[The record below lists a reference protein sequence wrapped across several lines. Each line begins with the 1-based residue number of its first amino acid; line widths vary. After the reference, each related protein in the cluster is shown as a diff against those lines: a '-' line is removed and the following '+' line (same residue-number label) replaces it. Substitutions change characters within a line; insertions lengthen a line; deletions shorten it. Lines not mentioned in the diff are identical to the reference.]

1 MNLLKTRGDDRQKSA
16 DQFPNGSFHLH
27 YQAIALYN
35 QYLWPS
41 RGAEAPLPQPALPWR
56 ADNYTLYIIYRWM
69 ERIYG
74 QTGIADGWMDRIYR
88 WMFRIYMGRWKY
100 YMGGWREYIGRLAT
114 HHGWADGGYPLTH
127 KAYIAIL
134 MA

>member
-16 DQFPNGSFHLH
+16 DQFPNGNFHLR

-41 RGAEAPLPQPALPWR
+41 RVAEAPLPQPALPWA
-56 ADNYTLYIIYRWM
+56 ADYYTLYIIYRRV

-74 QTGIADGWMDRIYR
+74 QTGIADGRMDEIYRQTGIADGWMERIYGQTGSAPWVDR
-88 WMFRIYMGRWKY
+88 QQIS
-100 YMGGWREYIGRLAT
+100 IDT
-114 HHGWADGGYPLTH
+114 
-127 KAYIAIL
+127 
-134 MA
+134 

>member
-16 DQFPNGSFHLH
+16 DQFPNGNFHFR

-41 RGAEAPLPQPALPWR
+41 RGAEAPLPQPALPWA
-56 ADNYTLYIIYRWM
+56 ADYYTLYILNRWMDGIFMAVEIIYRCMDRIYGQTGSADRRM

-74 QTGIADGWMDRIYR
+74 QSGSASWV
-88 WMFRIYMGRWKY
+88 GR
-100 YMGGWREYIGRLAT
+100 RQLSIDT
-114 HHGWADGGYPLTH
+114 
-127 KAYIAIL
+127 
-134 MA
+134 